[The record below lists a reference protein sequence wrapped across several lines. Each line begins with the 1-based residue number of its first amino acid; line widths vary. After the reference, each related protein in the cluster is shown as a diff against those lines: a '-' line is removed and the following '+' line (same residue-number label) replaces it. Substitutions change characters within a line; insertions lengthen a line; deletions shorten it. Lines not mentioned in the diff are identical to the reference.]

1 MDVSIRDMLP
11 SEVDDVKKLFKRS
24 LGIVDRIVFQIS
36 FEEALSSAQKQR
48 GGNLVAVYNEN
59 IVGSVSLQF
68 QYIKGKLTG
77 FIDALVADRELRGK
91 GIGKSLVKE
100 AIAWLENRGCEVIY
114 ATADR
119 YNSPSWNI
127 FIHNSFSLYEIPQ
140 QLKDYGLSFLRLWI
154 KEFHFVGFGTFF
166 LKRSLNEEKPR
177 EIDELKH
184 FLAAILA
191 MSIVWWIQ
199 IFRSGG
205 SLVLVPLLF
214 SVVCISLLAHELSQK
229 LIAGRV
235 KLETTFKAWG
245 SGLLINILLAAI
257 GGFFPAHGST
267 YVKQLDYRYKSKDK
281 TGVVFAAGPLVSLF
295 FAFTFW
301 SLSIFSSN
309 SLLVT
314 SGRVG
319 YTLNLF
325 IVIFNLLP
333 IKAAGG
339 FVWDGKK
346 ILMWNRVF
354 WIAILIG
361 TLALI
366 ALDYLF

>member
-11 SEVDDVKKLFKRS
+11 SEVDDVKKLFGRS

-36 FEEALSSAQKQR
+36 FEEALSSIQKQK
-48 GGNLVAVYNEN
+48 GGILVATYNAS

-77 FIDALVADRELRGK
+77 FIDALVADREFRGK

-100 AIAWLENRGCEVIY
+100 AIYWLENHGCEVIY

-127 FIHNSFSLYEIPQ
+127 FVHNGFSVYEIPH
-140 QLKDYGLSFLRLWI
+140 QLRDYGLRFIHLWI

-177 EIDELKH
+177 EINESKH

-214 SVVCISLLAHELSQK
+214 SIVCISLMAHELSQK
-229 LIAGRV
+229 LIARRLE
-235 KLETTFKAWG
+235 LETTFKAWG

-281 TGVVFAAGPLVSLF
+281 MGVVFSVGPLVSLF

-301 SLSIFSSN
+301 SLSIFSTS
-309 SLLVT
+309 SLLVA

-319 YTLNLF
+319 YTFNLF
-325 IVIFNLLP
+325 LVIFNLVP

-346 ILMWNRVF
+346 ILNWNKVI
-354 WIAILIG
+354 WIALFIG
-361 TLALI
+361 TTALI
-366 ALDYLF
+366 VFDYLF